1 MDLVYSTTVLTQ
13 GGRGGQMQ
21 SEDGGFKLKLVV
33 PPEMRGPKDAAPG
46 PNPEMLFAGAFAACF
61 DHSVRHVARQS
72 KVPLKG
78 CYVEAK
84 LSMYVNFEGAYRMAL
99 SLTATL
105 AGPLDQATAD
115 NLMERAKG
123 ICPYA
128 DATKNNMTLN
138 LKVVLDTPVTA

>member
-21 SEDGGFKLKLVV
+21 SEDGGIKLKLVV
-33 PPEMRGPKDAAPG
+33 PPEMGGPKDATPG

-72 KVPLKG
+72 KAPLKG

-99 SLTATL
+99 TMTVFM
-105 AGPLDQATAD
+105 AGPLDQLTAD
-115 NLMERAKG
+115 DLLQRAKG
-123 ICPYA
+123 ICPYI
-128 DATKNNMTLN
+128 DATKTNITVN
-138 LKVVLDTPVTA
+138 LSAVVDNPT

>member
-13 GGRGGQMQ
+13 GGRAGQVQ
-21 SEDGGFKLKLVV
+21 TEDGSFKLKLAV
-33 PPEMRGPKDAAPG
+33 PREMGGKDTG
-46 PNPEMLFAGAFAACF
+46 PNPEQLFAAAFAACF
-61 DHSVRHVARQS
+61 EHSLRHIARQD
-72 KVPLKG
+72 KLPLRG
-78 CYVEAK
+78 CFVEAQ

-105 AGPLDQATAD
+105 AGALDQATAD
-115 NLMERAKG
+115 SLLERAKG

-138 LKVVLDTPVTA
+138 LKAVLDQPATATP

>member
-21 SEDGGFKLKLVV
+21 SEDGSFKLKMVV
-33 PPEMRGPKDAAPG
+33 PPEMGGAKDAAPG

-61 DHSVRHVARQS
+61 DHSVRHVARAS

-99 SLTATL
+99 TMTVYMAGAIDQLTADDL
-105 AGPLDQATAD
+105 LQ
-115 NLMERAKG
+115 RAKG
-123 ICPYA
+123 ICPYI
-128 DATKNNMTLN
+128 DATKTNITVN
-138 LKVVLDTPVTA
+138 LSAVVDNPA

>member
-33 PPEMRGPKDAAPG
+33 PPEMGGPKDAAPG

-72 KVPLKG
+72 KAPLKG

-99 SLTATL
+99 TMTVFM
-105 AGPLDQATAD
+105 AGPLDQLTAD
-115 NLMERAKG
+115 DLLQRAKG
-123 ICPYA
+123 ICPYI
-128 DATKNNMTLN
+128 DATKNNITVN
-138 LKVVLDTPVTA
+138 LSAVVDNPT